1 MRELKIEE
9 SKLVAGGVA
18 PAIPIAAGAAAG
30 GGTYVLDV
38 LTSDKEF
45 SAAEFV
51 AHTATGAIGGTLGA
65 IGKIAGTATKGSTA
79 AHGTIG
85 FVFGAVTSSNITKQ
99 GEQKN
104 ATPNPSDGNDYC
116 EDGSNY

>member
-9 SKLVAGGVA
+9 LKLVAGGLA

-30 GGTYVLDV
+30 GGAYILDV
-38 LTSDKEF
+38 ATSDKEF
-45 SAAEFV
+45 STAEFI
-51 AHTATGAIGGTLGA
+51 AHTGAGAIGGTLGA
-65 IGKIAGTATKGSTA
+65 IGKIAGTANKISNA

-85 FVFGAVTSSNITKQ
+85 FVFGTVTSSNISTQ

-116 EDGSNY
+116 EDGGDY